1 MSGSISLSGKQASC
15 LRGGADSDHCLLNN
29 NNNSML
35 IQRFETVSPGVME
48 ATILVHK
55 SYLSRHP
62 CREHARA

>member
-15 LRGGADSDHCLLNN
+15 LRGGADNDHCLLNN
-29 NNNSML
+29 NKSML
-35 IQRFETVSPGVME
+35 IQSFETVSPGVME